1 MVKAACAL
9 RIGEKT
15 HSFVERTHIEHRA
28 GQDHARH
35 AGRGMLDAYV
45 VDRLREPRA
54 IRREGVSRQ
63 RARIVEADEAG
74 LAVGPDIDERTLVA
88 QIRIAVFV
96 VRDEARIA
104 GVRYGRER
112 RASIRRVV
120 DQFAATVPEEATS
133 SG

>member
-1 MVKAACAL
+1 
-9 RIGEKT
+9 
-15 HSFVERTHIEHRA
+15 
-28 GQDHARH
+28 
-35 AGRGMLDAYV
+35 MLDAYV